1 MADVFREV
9 DEDLRR
15 EQLKKLWDRFAPYI
29 LGLAVLIVLAV
40 SGYKLWEYWQRSQA
54 EASGDRFIAALDLAQ
69 EGKGSEAIAALQALA
84 ADGSGGY
91 PVLARFVVAS
101 QRADQGDVP
110 GAVADFDAIAARG
123 DVPQDIRNMARMR
136 AAMLLVDTAPVADLN
151 QRVGNLAAVGNPW
164 RHSAREVLA
173 LAAWR
178 AGDLASANSYFTQIT
193 ADQEAPPDMR
203 QRAQVMLA
211 LVTAKRA
218 AAGSAPAL
226 PSAAPASPPAPA
238 SSSAAPAAPPAAPP
252 KPEG

>member
-15 EQLKKLWDRFAPYI
+15 EQLKKLWDRFAPFI

-54 EASGDRFIAALDLAQ
+54 ESSGDRFIAALNLSA
-69 EGKGSEAIAALQALA
+69 EGKSAESIAALQALA

-91 PVLARFVVAS
+91 PVLARFVIAS
-101 QRADQGDVP
+101 QKADQGDVT
-110 GAVADFDAIAARG
+110 GAVSDFDAIAARG
-123 DVPQDIRNMARMR
+123 DVPQDIRNMARVR
-136 AAMLLVDTAPVADLN
+136 AAMLLVDTAPVADVN
-151 QRVGNLAAVGNPW
+151 RRIGDLASIGNPW
-164 RHSAREVLA
+164 RHNAREVLA

-178 AGDLASANSYFTQIT
+178 AGDIATASNYFTQINT
-193 ADQEAPPDMR
+193 DEEAPPDMR

-211 LVTAKRA
+211 LVAAKQPA
-218 AAGSAPAL
+218 AAG
-226 PSAAPASPPAPA
+226 
-238 SSSAAPAAPPAAPP
+238 APPAVPAVPSTVP